1 MQSYHDLIEL
11 FAKYPNGAHV
21 KVLAKEMGLTVV
33 QVRARIGTARAN
45 GKNIQN
51 VGRNTF
57 QLKTGKYRSR
67 RQSPLSP

>member
-21 KVLAKEMGLTVV
+21 KDLAKEMGLSTN
-33 QVRARIGTARAN
+33 QVRGRIGSARAK

-51 VGRNTF
+51 VSRNTF

-67 RQSPLSP
+67 RQSP